1 MIYEMSD
8 RLYRSGP
15 RRGGAST
22 AAVVLAVALGGCVSR
37 DQFDGPAPPTPLT
50 FESPALAP
58 ARLDAPLSAR
68 DVIAFVHERNP
79 SLARAR
85 TAVAAALAGLDAAE
99 AALLPR
105 LSAEASYL
113 RADSPSAY
121 LFKRID
127 SHTLPQTVDF
137 NDPGHVQSTQ
147 GALALRWNVWDGGRD
162 RLASWAAGSD
172 AEAADHGAAA
182 AANALSAAALTAYL
196 DARAAGDLLAAD
208 EASVRSVESQVEE
221 IRTKV
226 EGGGALRSDLLSLEV
241 RLAEARERRIR
252 TGVAQHLA
260 LSALRSLLALPVGSE
275 VSLSPERFDPGTL
288 PAGLPEAVAEAY
300 HHRPDVAAA
309 RSMVESARMR
319 LEAAARGDLPRLDIE
334 ARTSSDTGDSSL
346 DFKDPNWTAALA
358 LSFDVFDGGANKAAV
373 RRARAALRDV
383 EETDRRALLEVEND
397 VETAYLRLDEARARV
412 EVASQAVA
420 ASDESLAL
428 VETQFRGGSVTVT
441 RFLEAEGARLSAH
454 TADVSAR
461 LALERAFV
469 DVSRALGRFAEA
481 PRKEPVR

>member
-1 MIYEMSD
+1 MSD
-8 RLYRSGP
+8 QLS
-15 RRGGAST
+15 RRGSPSPRAAT
-22 AAVVLAVALGGCVSR
+22 AAALLVGALTGCVSR
-37 DQFDGPAPPTPLT
+37 GDFAVPSPPTPLT
-50 FESPALAP
+50 FEATELPP
-58 ARLDAPLSAR
+58 PRLDAPLTAR
-68 DVIAFVHERNP
+68 DVLALVHERNP

-85 TAVAAALAGLDAAE
+85 TAVEAALGGLDAAE

-147 GALALRWNVWDGGRD
+147 GALALRWNVWDGGRA
-162 RLASWAAGSD
+162 RLAAWAAGSD
-172 AEAADHGAAA
+172 ADAADHGAAA
-182 AANALSAAALTAYL
+182 VANALSAAALTAYL

-208 EASVRSVESQVEE
+208 EASVRSVESQVAE

-226 EGGGALRSDLLSLEV
+226 EGGGALRSDFLSLEV
-241 RLAEARERRIR
+241 RLAEARERKIR
-252 TGVAQHLA
+252 TGVAQRLA
-260 LSALRSLLALPVGSE
+260 LSALRSLLAVPVGAE
-275 VSLSPERFDPGTL
+275 VRLSPERFDPGTL
-288 PAGLPEAVAEAY
+288 PTTLPEAVAEAY

-334 ARTSSDTGDSSL
+334 GRTSSDTGDGSL
-346 DFKDPNWTAALA
+346 NFKDPNWTVALA
-358 LSFDVFDGGANKAAV
+358 ISFDIFDGGANKAAV

-383 EETDRRALLEVEND
+383 EEADRRALLEVEND
-397 VETAYLRLDEARARV
+397 VETAYLRLEEARARV

-420 ASDESLAL
+420 AGDESLSL

-441 RFLEAEGARLSAH
+441 RFLEAEGARLNAR

-469 DVSRALGRFAEA
+469 DVSRALGRFAEP
-481 PRKEPVR
+481 PRKESER